1 MNSIDTLEIICKE
14 ENFREHFNN
23 EQLEKFAKHLSVREI
38 SDNQIIIRESEPA
51 YSLMFI
57 LEGKARA
64 IQNETQIKIIGIGG
78 VFGESMFSPEAIRTA
93 TVQAIEPCIAAV
105 FTLEDYTNFVHE
117 DSATATQ
124 FAEYFRAVHHA
135 RQERNKGLYYVD
147 HTKYLALIAHNEMK
161 ESLMEFAKNHIN
173 EIENFPLIAT
183 GTTGQKL
190 YQETGLMLAQKVQSG
205 PLGGDQAVGKLISTN
220 NICGVIFFRDPL
232 SAHPH
237 HADIEALG
245 RLCDVYQVPFATNP
259 KTAEAVL
266 MYLQE
271 NHDHEKTITNRVL
284 DNYRRGQKKVL
295 QS

>member
-1 MNSIDTLEIICKE
+1 MNSINTIEIICKE
-14 ENFREHFNN
+14 QDFREHF
-23 EQLEKFAKHLSVREI
+23 ESIQLETFAKHLSIKKFDE
-38 SDNQIIIRESEPA
+38 NEIIIKESEPA
-51 YSLMFI
+51 YSLMFV
-57 LEGKARA
+57 LQGKARA
-64 IQNETQIKIIGIGG
+64 IQNETQIKIIELGEF
-78 VFGESMFSPEAIRTA
+78 FGESMFSPEAIRTA

-105 FTLEDYTNFVHE
+105 FTLEDYKDFIGT
-117 DSATATQ
+117 DTATATQ
-124 FAEYFRAVHHA
+124 FAEYFRAVHNA
-135 RQERNKGLYYVD
+135 RQERNKGLYYID
-147 HTKYLALIAHNEMK
+147 NTKYLALIAHNEMK

-173 EIENFPLIAT
+173 EIEKFPLIAT

-190 YQETGLMLAQKVQSG
+190 YQETGLMLSQKVQSG

-266 MYLQE
+266 VYLQE

-284 DNYRRGQKKVL
+284 DKYRKGQKKVL
-295 QS
+295 QP